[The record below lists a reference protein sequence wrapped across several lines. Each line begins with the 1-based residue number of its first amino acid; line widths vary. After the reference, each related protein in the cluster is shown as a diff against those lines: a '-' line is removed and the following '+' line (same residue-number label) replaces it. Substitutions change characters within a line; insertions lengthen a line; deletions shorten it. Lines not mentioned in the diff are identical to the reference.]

1 MHAAIAA
8 FGVFAGRALAAATPS
23 PTPTGPPADTVN
35 PGVWGFVA
43 IALLAVAV
51 AFLLWDMM
59 RRIRRA
65 RYRAQV
71 QEELDA
77 QQREGDAAVAAT
89 DVDDEDVDASG
100 DDRGTR

>member
-8 FGVFAGRALAAATPS
+8 LEVVAGRVLAAATPS
-23 PTPTGPPADTVN
+23 PTPTGPPADTVT
-35 PGVWGFVA
+35 PGPWGFVA
-43 IALLAVAV
+43 IAFLALAVV
-51 AFLLWDMM
+51 FLLWDMM

-77 QQREGDAAVAAT
+77 EQAEGQAAVRAT
-89 DVDDEDVDASG
+89 DDEDVDAGG
-100 DDRGTR
+100 DDRSTP